1 MPLPLRAGYNPA
13 QHLRRYRKAMFHW
26 WMTDL
31 IKATL
36 AGIVLVIGYIAY
48 WAIRDKELLGSRKGI
63 LVRKPEPENYETP
76 VAPI

>member
-1 MPLPLRAGYNPA
+1 
-13 QHLRRYRKAMFHW
+13 MFHW

-36 AGIVLVIGYIAY
+36 TGIVLVIGYIAY
-48 WAIRDKELLGSRKGI
+48 WAIRNEKVLGSKKVI
-63 LVRKPEPENYETP
+63 LVRKPEPEDCGTP